1 MYGKGRVEEPFVV
14 FDLRKKYTHE
24 RGTRMKIWKIAIMV
38 EDLKAAE
45 DFYAGVLGMEVI
57 SSGPGFLYLDA
68 GAVRLELINKET
80 FMFKDDER
88 LGKLGVHHLSFKVD
102 NIKEETEKIKAKGA
116 TFLKEPFFRVPGLQ
130 LAFFD
135 GLNNVN
141 LQFYDDKRK

>member
-1 MYGKGRVEEPFVV
+1 MN
-14 FDLRKKYTHE
+14 
-24 RGTRMKIWKIAIMV
+24 IWKIGLLV
-38 EDLKAAE
+38 EDLKIAE

-57 SSGPGFLYLDA
+57 SRSPGSLSLDA

-80 FMFKDDER
+80 FQFKDDER

-102 NIKEETEKIKAKGA
+102 NIKQVTERIKAKGI
-116 TFLKEPFFRVPGLQ
+116 TFLKEPFLRRPGLQ

-141 LQFYDDKRK
+141 LQLYDDKR